1 MGFAKSWASV
11 NVNPDILR
19 GLLASKFF
27 WAVNLGGLADTSF
40 SVTGSFDEMMA
51 KQLAEYPY
59 VGAVPQ
65 KNGMYGVVDSVA
77 IDLESHGKTILA
89 SGQWAL
95 ASASSLWTSVSQAA
109 PPPIH
114 GSEDVFEI
122 FIKFG
127 FDEEGKI
134 NSVVWSVDSGVLRK
148 LKSLSPVSTQLSAWR
163 RPTATSLGAFSAA
176 AFFSL
181 GGFFGSFFS
190 YKFARND
197 VQQTPL
203 LG

>member
-65 KNGMYGVVDSVA
+65 KNGMYGAIDSVA

-89 SGQWAL
+89 SGHWAL
-95 ASASSLWTSVSQAA
+95 ASASGAWTSMSQTV
-109 PPPIH
+109 PPPIR

-122 FIKFG
+122 FIKFD

-148 LKSLSPVSTQLSAWR
+148 LKSLSPVSTQFSTLRDS
-163 RPTATSLGAFSAA
+163 TATSLRAVTAA
-176 AFFSL
+176 AFLFL
-181 GGFFGSFFS
+181 
-190 YKFARND
+190 
-197 VQQTPL
+197 
-203 LG
+203 